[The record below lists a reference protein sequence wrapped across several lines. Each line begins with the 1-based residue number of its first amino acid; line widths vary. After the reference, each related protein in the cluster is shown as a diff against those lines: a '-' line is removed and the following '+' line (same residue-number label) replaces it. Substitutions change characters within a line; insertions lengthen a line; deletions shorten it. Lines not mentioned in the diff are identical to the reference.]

1 MSDTASQ
8 NSAGL
13 ITVAKAAALLMISD
27 QWVRD
32 LGKKGYVPKAVG
44 GMIPLVAAVQGYI
57 RWLKDEERRTSKTAA
72 ASQVQQERA
81 LEIRMRREREA
92 ATLIEMRTVETI
104 FADVLGAFRSELAG
118 VPAAATRDLNLRADI
133 ETRLNDALDRARSRF
148 EKSSAALRAG
158 RDLDMAGETP
168 AS

>member
-1 MSDTASQ
+1 MSDASSQ

-44 GMIPLVAAVQGYI
+44 GMVPLVAAVQGYI
-57 RWLKDEERRTSKTAA
+57 RWLKDEERRTSKSAA

-92 ATLIEMRTVETI
+92 GILIEMRTVETI
-104 FADVLGAFRSELAG
+104 FADVWGRVPIRARRRAGGGDPRSE
-118 VPAAATRDLNLRADI
+118 AARRYRDEAQ
-133 ETRLNDALDRARSRF
+133 
-148 EKSSAALRAG
+148 
-158 RDLDMAGETP
+158 
-168 AS
+168 

>member
-1 MSDTASQ
+1 MTDAQAQ

-13 ITVAKAAALLMISD
+13 ITVAKAAALLMVSD

-32 LGKKGYVPKAVG
+32 LGKKGYIPKPVG
-44 GMIPLVAAVQGYI
+44 GMVPLVAAVQGYI
-57 RWLKDEERRTSKTAA
+57 RWLKDEERRTSKSAA

-92 ATLIEMRTVETI
+92 GNLIEMCTVETI
-104 FADVLGAFRSELAG
+104 FADVWGAFRSELAG
-118 VPAAATRDLNLRADI
+118 VPAATTRDLSLRADI
-133 ETRLNDALDRARSRF
+133 ETRLNDALDRARGRF
-148 EKSSAALRAG
+148 EKSSATLRAG

>member
-1 MSDTASQ
+1 MSDASSQ

-44 GMIPLVAAVQGYI
+44 GMVPLVAAVQGYI
-57 RWLKDEERRTSKTAA
+57 RWLKDEERRTSKSAA

-81 LEIRMRREREA
+81 LEIPMR
-92 ATLIEMRTVETI
+92 
-104 FADVLGAFRSELAG
+104 
-118 VPAAATRDLNLRADI
+118 
-133 ETRLNDALDRARSRF
+133 
-148 EKSSAALRAG
+148 
-158 RDLDMAGETP
+158 
-168 AS
+168 

>member
-1 MSDTASQ
+1 MSDAASQ

-168 AS
+168 AP